1 MTYNNGREE
10 RDIERVFLEE
20 KVAGIGIFSDL
31 HSDIK
36 YLLSLRNNRKTEP
49 SE

>member
-1 MTYNNGREE
+1 MKTEILE
-10 RDIERVFLEE
+10 DIEGVILGE